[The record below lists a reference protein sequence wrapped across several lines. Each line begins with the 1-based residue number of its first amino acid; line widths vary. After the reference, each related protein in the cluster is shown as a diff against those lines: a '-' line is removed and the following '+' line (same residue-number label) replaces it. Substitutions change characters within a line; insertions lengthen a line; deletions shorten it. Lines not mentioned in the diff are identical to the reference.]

1 MQEIILG
8 VTAALCFVASFSWGR
23 IARYRWR
30 FYQQVRE
37 AMASRRG
44 AAGPLGTGEEVPDG
58 TEPGE
63 PADDEAHA
71 AEALARSSFLRDLH
85 AASLYLLLA
94 IVALFL
100 VTTDTE
106 FWTVVMLVVGV
117 PAALTMMWGRKSGS
131 EFRMAQ
137 ERFEIERR
145 AQEALAQ
152 EELAPRAWARRLA
165 PADLAG
171 IEGFAIGQV
180 YQAGSGL
187 MAGDFFDVFEVEP
200 GRLAAV
206 IGDVA
211 GKGIES
217 SITAFQAK
225 YLIRVFLRQFRD
237 PAQAVEELNRQMF
250 NADRVEE
257 FISLV
262 VLVFDTRAG
271 TLRYASAGHPT
282 AWLWH
287 QREVLPLSATGPL
300 LMLEPSSGYFSREIP
315 LMRGDVAVLYT
326 DGLIEARRG
335 GDQFGEEGVAML
347 LRQEPLLDP
356 GDLCGHL
363 LDAARDFSDTP
374 LGDDVAILAVR
385 RT

>member
-1 MQEIILG
+1 
-8 VTAALCFVASFSWGR
+8 
-23 IARYRWR
+23 
-30 FYQQVRE
+30 
-37 AMASRRG
+37 MASRREAEDSSEADG
-44 AAGPLGTGEEVPDG
+44 AAEDT
-58 TEPGE
+58 
-63 PADDEAHA
+63 EAHA

-94 IVALFL
+94 IIAMFL

-106 FWTVVMLVVGV
+106 FWTVLMLVVGV
-117 PAALTMMWGRKSGS
+117 PAVLTMVWARKSGS
-131 EFRMAQ
+131 EFRMAR
-137 ERFEIERR
+137 ERFDIERR

-152 EELAPRAWARRLA
+152 EELAPRAWAGRLA
-165 PADLAG
+165 PEDQASF
-171 IEGFAIGQV
+171 EGFAVGQV
-180 YQAGSGL
+180 YLAGSGL
-187 MAGDFFDVFEVEP
+187 MAGDFFDVFEVTP

-225 YLIRVFLRQFRD
+225 YLMRVFLRQFRD
-237 PAQAVEELNRQMF
+237 PAQAVEELNRQMY
-250 NADRVEE
+250 NVERTEE

-262 VLVFDTRAG
+262 VLVFDTGAG

-300 LMLEPSSGYFSREIP
+300 LMLEQGSDYFSREIP
-315 LMRGDVAVLYT
+315 LMRGDMAVLYT

-335 GDQFGEEGVAML
+335 GDQFGEEAVAML
-347 LRQEPLLDP
+347 LRREPLLDP
-356 GDLCGHL
+356 SELCRHL
-363 LDAARDFSDTP
+363 LEAARDFSDTP